1 MLTWASVNPR
11 YCINNQY
18 LAHTEAC
25 LDTRLSPP
33 RRMASHGNAG
43 CSWCNA
49 SHRACGARRGPAWR
63 WMASASG
70 HRCAA
75 TTAWGGRAPPSQP
88 LPWLRSRR
96 RARTWCWW
104 GLRCH
109 PHPCGHSAVGHRRM
123 PGHVDR
129 SGYTARQ
136 AVDGGAVGTGRQLRC
151 NSGLAASRP
160 GGSDS
165 SPAGVCSRLRRARV
179 PREAGRGG
187 SRALGGSATGIA
199 GACARLGDPP
209 AAAQSAAVAS
219 AVFASRYRPS
229 LLPSSPS

>member
-1 MLTWASVNPR
+1 MT
-11 YCINNQY
+11 
-18 LAHTEAC
+18 
-25 LDTRLSPP
+25 LDSLPP

-88 LPWLRSRR
+88 CPGCGRGDGRGPGAGGASD
-96 RARTWCWW
+96 AT
-104 GLRCH
+104 
-109 PHPCGHSAVGHRRM
+109 PPCGHSAVGHRRM

-199 GACARLGDPP
+199 GACARLGRSTCSCS
-209 AAAQSAAVAS
+209 SAAVAS